1 MRKFS
6 LCILILLTCLL
17 GTGCGQEGADPNLLT
32 NIFAPVFP
40 EIAVENATSVSQI
53 QQTEK
58 GYRYAI
64 SCDNARTRVGDEPI
78 VQTYTIYD
86 TDEDGVITRET
97 PVDPDYTSYNA
108 ITSGQRGMY
117 TIILE
122 NRDYVLC
129 HLDWE
134 GNVVSKVSCGDIRPK
149 GGTNTPETA
158 NLMGGYPLV
167 ETDEGLA
174 LCWGKI
180 CLLLN
185 ESLALTGE
193 IPLPGTGQNV
203 YFEDGTLWLVYEEG
217 GGRALGQVKDGEIT
231 ASYPFP
237 EGLEGV
243 SRYYW
248 AKPIACEDGWL
259 YGWNNTTG
267 VVRWQ
272 FAAEEE
278 TVEQVISFANSCISG
293 QSVRSVSRLSEKL
306 YSVSTSAPD
315 GTGVK
320 LCLYEKAPDKDLSQM
335 TVLTLACI
343 SPTTGLE
350 ELVFAFNAVHPD
362 TYIRI
367 VTYEQYN
374 TAENPIGGYDRLEM
388 DLTTGLLQADILLNQ
403 VFQPLDLYPLMTGNV
418 GQEDLAPC
426 VRNQYEE
433 DGKLY
438 QIGSRF
444 SVDVVAGRRDAL
456 GGMTGW
462 TMEEFLTYAES
473 LPEGEYLMEEVSRDT
488 AGRMLFGSNQ
498 YAPFI
503 QDGTASF
510 ENPLY
515 LRYLTL
521 LHSLPEESQQY
532 MNHGKNNSAALLA
545 GEITED
551 QLEIEEGGE
560 NLYYN
565 GKIKL
570 ARQGSVSSPDALL
583 NLAETFG
590 TSDLT
595 LIGVP
600 SEEGSGLQVRFQ
612 DFYCIPAT
620 CQNPA
625 LAWEFL
631 ESALF
636 TEDALPDA
644 ASMGWQDL
652 RNHCCF
658 RTLYQPYLDWTQT
671 LEGYK
676 MFQGLTYG
684 GKQYGFDIALDENG
698 QYGGQPGILTTVDE
712 GLLGL
717 IAEIYETAGDTTHV
731 PYEILEIAREEESRY
746 LAGAISAEECARIVQ
761 SRVGIWL
768 AENS

>member
-1 MRKFS
+1 MRRFH
-6 LCILILLTCLL
+6 LFAILAGICLL
-17 GTGCGQEGADPNLLT
+17 CSGCGRGEASNLLT
-32 NIFAPVFP
+32 HVFTSVLP
-40 EIAVENATSVSQI
+40 EIGVENAVSVSHI
-53 QQTEK
+53 QQTDD
-58 GYRYAI
+58 GYRYALY
-64 SCDNARTRVGDEPI
+64 CDNSRTRAGDEP
-78 VQTYTIYD
+78 YEESFTIYE
-86 TDEDGVITRET
+86 TDKDGSVTKET
-97 PVDPDYTSYNA
+97 PVEPDAASYNA
-108 ITSGQRGMY
+108 ITTGQRGIY
-117 TIILE
+117 TIVLE
-122 NRDYVLC
+122 NRDYVFC
-129 HLDWE
+129 HLDWD
-134 GNVVSKVSCGDIRPK
+134 GSTVAKVSCGNIRPK
-149 GGTNTPETA
+149 GGTNTPETFNPA
-158 NLMGGYPLV
+158 AGYPLA
-167 ETDEGLA
+167 EMDEGLA
-174 LCWGKI
+174 LCWGKT
-180 CLLLN
+180 CLLLD

-193 IPLPGTGQNV
+193 IPLPGNGENAF
-203 YFEDGTLWLVYEEG
+203 YDHGNLWLVYEEG
-217 GGRALGQVKDGEIT
+217 GSRVLGRVENGALTDT
-231 ASYPFP
+231 YPFP
-237 EGLEGV
+237 ASFEGI
-243 SRYYW
+243 SRFYW
-248 AKPIACEDGWL
+248 TKPIACEDGCL
-259 YGWNNTTG
+259 YGWSNTTG
-267 VVRWQ
+267 VIRWQ

-278 TVEQVISFANSCISG
+278 TIEQVLNFANSGIPG
-293 QSVRSVSRLSEKL
+293 QNVRSVSRLSDKL
-306 YSVSTSAPD
+306 YSVTTNAPD
-315 GTGVK
+315 GTNQK
-320 LCLYEKAPDKDLSQM
+320 LHLYQKAPDKDLTEM
-335 TVLTLACI
+335 TVLTLACL

-350 ELVFAFNAVHPD
+350 ESVFAFNAAHPD

-388 DLTTGLLQADILLNQ
+388 DLTTGLLQADILLNE
-403 VFQPLDLYPLMTGNV
+403 VFSPMDLYPLMTGAV
-418 GQEDLAPC
+418 QKEDLAPC
-426 VRNQYEE
+426 VRNQYEK
-433 DGKLY
+433 DSKLY

-462 TMEEFLTYAES
+462 TMEEFLTYAEN

-488 AGRMLFGSNQ
+488 AGRMLFDSSQ
-498 YAPFI
+498 YASFI

-521 LHSLPEESQQY
+521 LHSLPEEPQQY
-532 MNHGKNNSAALLA
+532 MDHGKNNSAALLA

-671 LEGYK
+671 LKGYK

-717 IAEIYETAGDTTHV
+717 IAKIYETAGDTTHV